1 MTPSARYPSLAGRGV
16 FISGGGSGIGA
27 ALTARFAEQGARVGF
42 VDLQDDVSQ
51 ALAAKTGARY
61 WRCDVRDTAAYQ
73 AIIREADRTIG
84 PLRVLVNNAARD
96 DRHAWDSV
104 TPEYWDEIEA
114 VNLKHHFF
122 AIQAAAP
129 LMAKAGGGSIVNLG
143 SVSWMRRTPGM
154 VAYTTAKAA
163 INGLTRTM
171 ARELGPLGIRV
182 NALVPGAI
190 MTERQRKLWLT
201 PELERSFLDAQ
212 VLKFLLEP
220 DHVAAMA
227 LFLAADDSAGC
238 SGQNFIVDGGIS

>member
-1 MTPSARYPSLAGRGV
+1 
-16 FISGGGSGIGA
+16 
-27 ALTARFAEQGARVGF
+27 
-42 VDLQDDVSQ
+42 
-51 ALAAKTGARY
+51 
-61 WRCDVRDTAAYQ
+61 
-73 AIIREADRTIG
+73 
-84 PLRVLVNNAARD
+84 
-96 DRHAWDSV
+96 
-104 TPEYWDEIEA
+104 
-114 VNLKHHFF
+114 
-122 AIQAAAP
+122 
-129 LMAKAGGGSIVNLG
+129 
-143 SVSWMRRTPGM
+143 M

-238 SGQNFIVDGGIS
+238 SGQNFVVDGGMS